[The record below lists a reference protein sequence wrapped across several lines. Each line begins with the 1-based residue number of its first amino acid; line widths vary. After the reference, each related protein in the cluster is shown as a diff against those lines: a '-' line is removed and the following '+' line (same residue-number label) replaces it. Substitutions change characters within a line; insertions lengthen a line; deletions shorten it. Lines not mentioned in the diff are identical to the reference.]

1 MKILVLSDSHSSLRF
16 MKRCVE
22 ILKPNTVVHLGDHYD
37 DAAALAEEYS
47 HVRFHMLPGNC
58 DRNRCPADTPLIFYY
73 SIGGVKFYMTHGHL
87 HGVKSGLS
95 RLLADAREK
104 NVQAVLYG
112 DTHIADC
119 RQEIDLW
126 IVNPGS
132 CRGADGSVAVI
143 ETDGSAIVSCEIL
156 QVRDLEERI

>member
-1 MKILVLSDSHSSLRF
+1 MRILVMSDSHSTMRYMRLA
-16 MKRCVE
+16 MDVV
-22 ILKPNTVVHLGDHYD
+22 KPEAVIHLGDHYD

-47 HVRFHMLPGNC
+47 HIRFHMLPGNC
-58 DRNRCPADTPLIFYY
+58 DRNRCPADIPLIFYY
-73 SIGGVKFYMTHGHL
+73 CIGGVKFYMTHGHL
-87 HGVKSGLS
+87 HGVKSGLT
-95 RLLADAREK
+95 RLLADARVK

-156 QVRDLEERI
+156 QVRDLEEKV